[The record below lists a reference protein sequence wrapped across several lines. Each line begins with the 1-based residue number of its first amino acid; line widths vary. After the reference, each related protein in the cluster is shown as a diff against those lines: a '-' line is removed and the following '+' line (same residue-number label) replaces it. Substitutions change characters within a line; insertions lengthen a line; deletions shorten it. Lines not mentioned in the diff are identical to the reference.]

1 MLSPPPGPWGWPGAT
16 RAQPSPGGAHGVL
29 SSAVA
34 AGCGQLRPGARPSL
48 QPLRKARPAPGL
60 ELPVP
65 VAPVAQLPPHPG
77 SSPWRRE
84 LRGRG
89 CSTSRCCCSE
99 TPEPP
104 WRLGRFSLPG
114 GRMEDGAPV
123 LLLCERSC
131 SPQGSLG
138 GFPGAQGPREGG
150 HGAEGT
156 PEHVCA
162 GLQCQAGSLSRGIV
176 RLSLRL
182 LRQGLQRQHSSC
194 SVSR

>member
-1 MLSPPPGPWGWPGAT
+1 
-16 RAQPSPGGAHGVL
+16 
-29 SSAVA
+29 
-34 AGCGQLRPGARPSL
+34 
-48 QPLRKARPAPGL
+48 
-60 ELPVP
+60 
-65 VAPVAQLPPHPG
+65 
-77 SSPWRRE
+77 
-84 LRGRG
+84 
-89 CSTSRCCCSE
+89 
-99 TPEPP
+99 
-104 WRLGRFSLPG
+104 
-114 GRMEDGAPV
+114 MEDGAPV

-162 GLQCQAGSLSRGIV
+162 GLQCQAGSPSRGIV